1 MYNEDFILNCI
12 SIIGALVALAFITF
26 GVILGNELYSKN
38 IEIQDVKQMDD
49 GYYVMI
55 DNRIYYKG
63 VK

>member
-1 MYNEDFILNCI
+1 MDSEDFILN
-12 SIIGALVALAFITF
+12 LVIWSLVVLAFITF
-26 GVILGNELYSKN
+26 GVLLGGELSSKN

-55 DNRIYYKG
+55 DNRVYYKG

>member
-1 MYNEDFILNCI
+1 MDNEDFILNLVI
-12 SIIGALVALAFITF
+12 WSLVALAFITF